1 MSEVIGSTAGKVE
14 ENAGNVKGAAKEN
27 FNKAKVS
34 AEKTWDMLANPAER
48 ERVINESLPGMVNK
62 IQKEFY

>member
-14 ENAGNVKGAAKEN
+14 EKAGNVKDAAKDALN
-27 FNKAKVS
+27 NVKVS

-48 ERVINESLPGMVNK
+48 ERVINESLPGMVSK